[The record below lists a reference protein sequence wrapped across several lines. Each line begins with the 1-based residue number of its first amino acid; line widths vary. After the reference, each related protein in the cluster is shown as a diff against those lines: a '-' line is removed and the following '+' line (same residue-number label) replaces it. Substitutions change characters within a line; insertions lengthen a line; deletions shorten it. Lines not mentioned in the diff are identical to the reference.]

1 MNKANRRLRERFLQF
16 RLRALLFIPV
26 LIAIYFAV
34 GAYTRT
40 AGVQDVSDR
49 LTREN
54 GGHIV
59 NARYFAPLL
68 VEFRILEV
76 RCPPGKPDVFIAK
89 SDYYLWMFG
98 FTAKLPYHS
107 VVESDHET

>member
-1 MNKANRRLRERFLQF
+1 MRNANRKLRERFLQF
-16 RLRALLFIPV
+16 RLRTLLFIPV
-26 LIAIYFAV
+26 LIAIYFPV

-40 AGVQDVSDR
+40 AGVRDVSDR

-54 GGHIV
+54 GGGVV
-59 NARYFAPLL
+59 NARCFAPLL
-68 VEFRILEV
+68 LERRLLEV
-76 RCPPGKPDVFIAK
+76 RSPPGQPDVFIAK

-98 FTAKLPYHS
+98 FTAKLPYHR